1 MSAPLELEPYQ
12 QDCRDWLA
20 GVSRR
25 CLAGDP
31 GIGKT
36 PIGVAVCDKLNAQRV
51 FVLCPAIALE
61 VWRRHFLA
69 WSKLGL
75 PIVIVRTAS
84 DLRRG
89 PGVFILSYSLA
100 ALRKDIGM
108 MVRGG
113 ETFDVMLLDEAHA
126 LKNSQSARTEQVYG
140 VGAKGGADSYVAN
153 ARHVYALTGSPTP
166 NHAGELYPHLRALA
180 PELIRANTGQPMDEH
195 TFLQRYTVGAH
206 APDGWRVYGN
216 KNPIE
221 LRARIR
227 PFIKRVTKKQ
237 AFGGRGYVEPLV
249 ATYPLPD
256 SVLPKDFRSAEAPI
270 LDTLLGLKIK
280 GVISDD
286 EFLLAVRKNQMGE
299 FAKFRHE
306 VGLAKIEGVAQLV
319 ENDLAA
325 RHDEKIVVF
334 AWHLDVIDGIANRLS
349 SRGVKVE
356 VIGGS
361 TPQSERTKY
370 IDAFQTRPEPRVM
383 VIQMAAGGHVITLTR
398 SHNVIIVEPDPVPE
412 NNRQPISRCDRF
424 GQTER
429 VLARLIS
436 IPGTI
441 DDRIAEICARKIRD
455 ISFLIDGQQTATAA
469 TQGAAFP
476 PLPVG
481 ALEP

>member
-1 MSAPLELEPYQ
+1 MNPVLELEPYQ
-12 QDCRDWLA
+12 EDCRGWLA

-25 CLAGDP
+25 LLAGDP

-36 PIGVAVCDKLNAQRV
+36 PIGVAVCDQLNARRV
-51 FVLCPAIALE
+51 LVVCPAIALE
-61 VWRRHFLA
+61 VWRRHFRD
-69 WSKLGL
+69 WGQSGL
-75 PIVIVRTAS
+75 PVVIVRTAM
-84 DLRRG
+84 DLRPG
-89 PGVFILSYSLA
+89 PGVFVLSYALA

-108 MVRGG
+108 MVKGG
-113 ETFDVMLLDEAHA
+113 EPFDVILLDEGHA
-126 LKNSQSARTEQVYG
+126 LKNSQSGRTIQVYG
-140 VGAKGGADSYVAN
+140 IEAKGGADSYVAH
-153 ARHVYALTGSPTP
+153 AAHVYVLTGSPTP
-166 NHAGELYPHLRALA
+166 NDASELYPHLRALA
-180 PELIRANTGQPMDEH
+180 PELIRSNTGQPMDEY
-195 TFLQRYTVGAH
+195 TFLQRYTHGVH

-216 KNPIE
+216 KNADE
-221 LRARIR
+221 LRRRIK

-237 AFGGRGYVEPLV
+237 AFGARGYVEPLV
-249 ATYPLPD
+249 TTYPLPD
-256 SVLPKDFRSAEAPI
+256 SVLPKDFRP
-270 LDTLLGLKIK
+270 TLTPGLRAAS
-280 GVISDD
+280 GLQDDD
-286 EFLLAVRKNQMGE
+286 EFLLELRNQMGE
-299 FAKFRHE
+299 FARARHE

-356 VIGGS
+356 VIAGA
-361 TPQSERTKY
+361 TPQAERTKY
-370 IDAFQTRPEPRVM
+370 IDAFQTEAQPRVM
-383 VIQMAAGGHVITLTR
+383 IVQMAAGGHVITLTR
-398 SHNVIIVEPDPVPE
+398 SHNVLIVEPDPVPE

-469 TQGAAFP
+469 TGGASFP
-476 PLPVG
+476 PLP
-481 ALEP
+481 LEV

>member
-1 MSAPLELEPYQ
+1 MSPDLELEPYQ
-12 QDCRDWLA
+12 DECRDWLA

-36 PIGVAVCDKLNAQRV
+36 PIGVAVCDKLNARRV
-51 FVLCPAIALE
+51 LVLCLAIGLE

-75 PIVIVRTAS
+75 PIVIVRTAM
-84 DLRRG
+84 DLRSG
-89 PGVFILSYSLA
+89 PGVFILSYALA

-108 MVRGG
+108 MARGG
-113 ETFDVMLLDEAHA
+113 ECFDVMLLDEAHA
-126 LKNSQSARTEQVYG
+126 LKNSGSSRTQQVYG
-140 VGAKGGADSYVAN
+140 MEARAGADSYVAN
-153 ARHVYALTGSPTP
+153 ASHVYALTGSPTP

-180 PELIRANTGQPMDEH
+180 PELIRTNTGQPMDEY
-195 TFLQRYTVGAH
+195 TFLQRYTHGVH

-216 KNPIE
+216 KNADE
-221 LRARIR
+221 LRRRIK

-237 AFGGRGYVEPLV
+237 AFGARGYVEPLV

-256 SVLPKDFRSAEAPI
+256 SVLPKGFRPSFTPCLNE
-270 LDTLLGLKIK
+270 LTFQHDK
-280 GVISDD
+280 GVINDD
-286 EFLLAVRKNQMGE
+286 EFMREARNEMGE
-299 FAKFRHE
+299 FSRLRHE
-306 VGLAKIEGVAQLV
+306 VGLAKVEGVAQLV
-319 ENDLAA
+319 EADLAA

-349 SRGVKVE
+349 KHGVRVE
-356 VIGGS
+356 VIVGS
-361 TPQSERTKY
+361 TPQAERTKS
-370 IDAFQTRPEPRVM
+370 IDLFQTQPQPRVII
-383 VIQMAAGGHVITLTR
+383 VQMAAGGHVITLTR

-441 DDRIAEICARKIRD
+441 DDRIADICARKIRD

-469 TQGAAFP
+469 TGGASFP
-476 PLPVG
+476 PLP
-481 ALEP
+481 LEV

>member
-1 MSAPLELEPYQ
+1 MSALTFELEPYQ
-12 QDCRDWLA
+12 TECRDWLA

-36 PIGVAVCDKLNAQRV
+36 PIGVEVCDKLNAERV
-51 FVLCPAIALE
+51 LGLCPAIALE
-61 VWRRHFLA
+61 VWRRHFLT
-69 WSKLGL
+69 WSHRGL
-75 PIVIVRTAS
+75 PIVIVRSAS
-84 DLRRG
+84 DLRPG

-108 MVRGG
+108 MIRGG
-113 ETFDVMLLDEAHA
+113 EPFDVMLLDEAHA
-126 LKNSQSARTEQVYG
+126 LKNSGSSRTQQVYG
-140 VGAKGGADSYVAN
+140 MEARAGADSYVAK

-180 PELIRANTGQPMDEH
+180 PELIRTNTGHPMDEY
-195 TFLQRYTVGAH
+195 TFLQRYTRGVE
-206 APDGWRVYGN
+206 APEGWRVHGN
-216 KNPIE
+216 KNADE
-221 LRARIR
+221 LRARIK

-237 AFGGRGYVEPLV
+237 AFGSRGYVEPLV

-256 SVLPKDFRSAEAPI
+256 SVLPKGFRPSFTPCLHELAFQHGE
-270 LDTLLGLKIK
+270 GLM
-280 GVISDD
+280 SDD
-286 EFLLAVRKNQMGE
+286 EFMQGVRNEMGE
-299 FAKFRHE
+299 FARLRHE
-306 VGLAKIEGVAQLV
+306 VGLAKVEGVAQLV

-334 AWHLDVIDGIANRLS
+334 AWHLDVISALHARLKAF
-349 SRGVKVE
+349 RPL
-356 VIGGS
+356 VINGA
-361 TPQSERTKY
+361 TPQGSRTAA
-370 IDAFQTRPEPRVM
+370 IDLFQTQPEPRVII
-383 VIQMAAGGHVITLTR
+383 IQMAAGGHVITLTR

-441 DDRIAEICARKIRD
+441 DDRIAEICTRKIRD
-455 ISFLIDGQQTATAA
+455 INFLIDGQQTATAA
-469 TQGAAFP
+469 TQGAT
-476 PLPVG
+476 
-481 ALEP
+481 

>member
-12 QDCRDWLA
+12 TECRDWLA

-36 PIGVAVCDKLNAQRV
+36 PIGVEVCDKLNAERV
-51 FVLCPAIALE
+51 LVLCPAIGTE
-61 VWRRHFLA
+61 VWRRHFLT
-69 WSKLGL
+69 WSRRGL
-75 PIVIVRTAS
+75 PIVIVRSAS
-84 DLRRG
+84 DLRPG

-108 MVRGG
+108 MIRGG
-113 ETFDVMLLDEAHA
+113 EPFDVMLLDEAHA
-126 LKNSQSARTEQVYG
+126 LKNSGSSRTQQVYG
-140 VGAKGGADSYVAN
+140 MEARAGADSYVAK

-180 PELIRANTGQPMDEH
+180 PELIRTNTGQPMDEY

-237 AFGGRGYVEPLV
+237 AFGSRGYVEPMV

-256 SVLPKDFRSAEAPI
+256 SVLPKDFRP
-270 LDTLLGLKIK
+270 TLTPGLRAAM
-280 GVISDD
+280 SLQDDD
-286 EFLLAVRKNQMGE
+286 EFLLEVRNQMGE
-299 FAKFRHE
+299 FARARHE
-306 VGLAKIEGVAQLV
+306 VGLAKVEGVAQLV

-349 SRGVKVE
+349 SHGVKVE
-356 VIGGS
+356 VIGGA
-361 TPQSERTKY
+361 TPQAERTKY
-370 IDAFQTRPEPRVM
+370 IDAFQTRDEPRVM

-441 DDRIAEICARKIRD
+441 DDRIADICARKIRD
-455 ISFLIDGQQTATAA
+455 INFLIDGQQTATAA
-469 TQGAAFP
+469 TQGATFP
-476 PLPVG
+476 PLPV
-481 ALEP
+481 EP

>member
-12 QDCRDWLA
+12 EDCRDWMA

-36 PIGVAVCDKLNAQRV
+36 PIGVEVCDKLNAERV
-51 FVLCPAIALE
+51 LVLCPAIALE
-61 VWRRHFLA
+61 VWRRHFMA
-69 WSKLGL
+69 WSDRGL

-89 PGVFILSYSLA
+89 SGVFILSYSLA

-113 ETFDVMLLDEAHA
+113 ERFDVILLDEGHA
-126 LKNSQSARTEQVYG
+126 LKNSQSSRTREVYG
-140 VGAKGGADSYVAN
+140 NDAQGGPDSYVAN
-153 ARHVYALTGSPTP
+153 AIHVYVLTGSPTP
-166 NHAGELYPHLRALA
+166 NHAGELYTHLRALA
-180 PELIRANTGQPMDEH
+180 PELIRTNTGQPMDEY
-195 TFLQRYTVGAH
+195 TFMQRYTRGAH

-216 KNPIE
+216 RNAAE
-221 LRARIR
+221 LRVRIA

-237 AFGGRGYVEPLV
+237 AFGSRGYVEPMV

-256 SVLPKDFRSAEAPI
+256 SVLPKDFRP
-270 LDTLLGLKIK
+270 TLTPGLRAAMDLQD
-280 GVISDD
+280 DD
-286 EFLLAVRKNQMGE
+286 EFLLAARNQVGE
-299 FAKFRHE
+299 FARARHE
-306 VGLAKIEGVAQLV
+306 VGLAKVEGVAQLV

-334 AWHLDVIDGIANRLS
+334 AWHLDVIGGIANRLS

-361 TPQSERTKY
+361 TPQTERTKY
-370 IDAFQTRPEPRVM
+370 IDAFQTKPEPRVII
-383 VIQMAAGGHVITLTR
+383 IQMAAGGHVITLTR

-441 DDRIAEICARKIRD
+441 DDRIADICARKIRD
-455 ISFLIDGQQTATAA
+455 INFLIDGQQTATAA
-469 TQGAAFP
+469 TDGGSSFP
-476 PLPVG
+476 PLETSG
-481 ALEP
+481 L

>member
-1 MSAPLELEPYQ
+1 MSPDLELEPYQ
-12 QDCRDWLA
+12 TECRDWLA

-51 FVLCPAIALE
+51 LVLCPAIALE

-69 WSKLGL
+69 WSTLGL
-75 PIVIVRTAS
+75 PIVIVRGAA
-84 DLRRG
+84 DLFNHPG
-89 PGVFILSYSLA
+89 SGVFILSYALA

-108 MVRGG
+108 VVRGG
-113 ETFDVMLLDEAHA
+113 EMFDVMLLDEGHA
-126 LKNSQSARTEQVYG
+126 LKNSQSGRTQQVYG
-140 VGAKGGADSYVAN
+140 KDAYGGLDSYVLRA
-153 ARHVYALTGSPTP
+153 AHVYVLTGSPTP
-166 NHAGELYPHLRALA
+166 NHAGELYTHLRALA
-180 PELIRANTGQPMDEH
+180 PELIRTNTGRPMDEY
-195 TFLQRYTVGAH
+195 TFLRRYTNGVE
-206 APDGWRVYGN
+206 APEGWRVSGN
-216 KNPIE
+216 KNAAE
-221 LRARIR
+221 LRARIK

-237 AFGGRGYVEPLV
+237 AFGARGYVEPMV

-256 SVLPKDFRSAEAPI
+256 IVLPKGFRPSFTQNLHWLAFQHGQNI
-270 LDTLLGLKIK
+270 IT
-280 GVISDD
+280 DD
-286 EFLLAVRKNQMGE
+286 EFMLGVRNEMGE
-299 FAKFRHE
+299 FARLRHE
-306 VGLAKIEGVAQLV
+306 TGLAKIEGVAQLV

-334 AWHLDVIDGIANRLS
+334 AWHLDVIDGIANLLS
-349 SRGVKVE
+349 KRGVKVE
-356 VIGGS
+356 VIVGS

-383 VIQMAAGGHVITLTR
+383 IIQMAAGGHVITLTR

-441 DDRIAEICARKIRD
+441 DDRIADICARKIRD

-469 TQGAAFP
+469 TQGGNFP
-476 PLPVG
+476 PLTM
-481 ALEP
+481 EP

>member
-1 MSAPLELEPYQ
+1 MSAALELEPYQ
-12 QDCRDWLA
+12 EDCRDWLA

-51 FVLCPAIALE
+51 LTLGPAISVE
-61 VWRRHFLA
+61 VWRRHFRD
-69 WSKLGL
+69 WSVLGL
-75 PIVIVRTAS
+75 PIVIVRTAM
-84 DLRRG
+84 DLRSG
-89 PGVFILSYSLA
+89 PGVFILSYTLA
-100 ALRKDIGM
+100 ALRKDIGV
-108 MVRGG
+108 MVKGG

-140 VGAKGGADSYVAN
+140 NGAQGGADSYVAN
-153 ARHVYALTGSPTP
+153 ATHVYALTGSPTP
-166 NHAGELYPHLRALA
+166 NHAGELYTHLRALA
-180 PELIRANTGQPMDEH
+180 PELIRANTGQPMDEY

-216 KNPIE
+216 KNAIE
-221 LRARIR
+221 LRARIK

-237 AFGGRGYVEPLV
+237 AFGSRGYVEPLV
-249 ATYPLPD
+249 ATFPLPD
-256 SVLPKDFRSAEAPI
+256 SVLPRDFRPSDAPKLHELACLHDNGAI
-270 LDTLLGLKIK
+270 D
-280 GVISDD
+280 DD
-286 EFLLAVRKNQMGE
+286 EFMLRARNEMGE
-299 FAKFRHE
+299 FARARHE
-306 VGLAKIEGVAQLV
+306 VGLAKVEGVAQLV

-349 SRGVKVE
+349 GRGVKVE
-356 VIGGS
+356 VIVGS
-361 TPQSERTKY
+361 TPQGARTKY
-370 IDAFQTRPEPRVM
+370 IDRFQTQREPRVII
-383 VIQMAAGGHVITLTR
+383 IQMAAGGHVITLTR

-469 TQGAAFP
+469 TQGATFP

>member
-1 MSAPLELEPYQ
+1 VSPDLELEPYQ
-12 QDCRDWLA
+12 DECRDWMA

-25 CLAGDP
+25 LLAGDP

-51 FVLCPAIALE
+51 LVLCPAIALE

-75 PIVIVRTAS
+75 PIVVVRSAM
-84 DLRRG
+84 DLRPG
-89 PGVFILSYSLA
+89 PGVFILSYALA
-100 ALRKDIGM
+100 SLRKDIGLV
-108 MVRGG
+108 VRSG
-113 ETFDVMLLDEAHA
+113 ERFDVMLLDEAHA
-126 LKNSQSARTEQVYG
+126 LKNSTSARTRQVYG
-140 VGAKGGADSYVAN
+140 IDARGGADSYVAH
-153 ARHVYALTGSPTP
+153 ATHVYALTGSPTP

-180 PELIRANTGQPMDEH
+180 PELIRDNTGQPMDEY
-195 TFLQRYTVGAH
+195 TFLQRYTHGAH

-216 KNPIE
+216 KNADE
-221 LRARIR
+221 LRRRIR

-237 AFGGRGYVEPLV
+237 AFGSRGYVEPLV

-256 SVLPKDFRSAEAPI
+256 LVLPKDFRPSVAPKLHELACLHDNGAI
-270 LDTLLGLKIK
+270 D
-280 GVISDD
+280 DD
-286 EFLLAVRKNQMGE
+286 EFMLRARNQMGE
-299 FAKFRHE
+299 FSRLRHE
-306 VGLAKIEGVAQLV
+306 VGLAKVEGVAQLV
-319 ENDLAA
+319 EADLAA

-349 SRGVKVE
+349 KQGVRVE
-356 VIGGS
+356 VISGS
-361 TPQSERTKY
+361 TPQAERTKY
-370 IDAFQTRPEPRVM
+370 IDLFQTQSQPRVII
-383 VIQMAAGGHVITLTR
+383 IQMAAGGHVITLTR

-441 DDRIAEICARKIRD
+441 DDRIADICARKIRD
-455 ISFLIDGQQTATAA
+455 IGFLIDGEQTATAA
-469 TQGAAFP
+469 TRGDSAFP
-476 PLPVG
+476 PLPV
-481 ALEP
+481 ES

>member
-12 QDCRDWLA
+12 TECRDWLA

-36 PIGVAVCDKLNAQRV
+36 PIGVEVCDKLNAERV
-51 FVLCPAIALE
+51 LVLCPAIAVE
-61 VWRRHFLA
+61 VWRRHFLT
-69 WSKLGL
+69 WSNRGL
-75 PIVIVRTAS
+75 PIVIVRTAT
-84 DLRRG
+84 DLRPG

-108 MVRGG
+108 MARGG
-113 ETFDVMLLDEAHA
+113 EPFDVMLLDEAHA
-126 LKNSQSARTEQVYG
+126 LKNSSSSRTQQVYG
-140 VGAKGGADSYVAN
+140 MEARAGADSYVAN

-180 PELIRANTGQPMDEH
+180 PELIRTNTGQPMDEY
-195 TFLQRYTVGAH
+195 TFLQRYTRGVH
-206 APDGWRVYGN
+206 APDGWRVSGN
-216 KNPIE
+216 RNAAE
-221 LRARIR
+221 LRARIK

-237 AFGGRGYVEPLV
+237 AFGSRGYVEPLV

-256 SVLPKDFRSAEAPI
+256 SVLPKDFKESLGPKLKALARGHDAGLIDDDAFLQEARN
-270 LDTLLGLKIK
+270 
-280 GVISDD
+280 
-286 EFLLAVRKNQMGE
+286 EMGE
-299 FAKFRHE
+299 FARARHE
-306 VGLAKIEGVAQLV
+306 VGLAKVEGVAQLV

-334 AWHLDVIDGIANRLS
+334 AWHLDVIARLANRLTAHTPL
-349 SRGVKVE
+349 
-356 VIGGS
+356 VITGS
-361 TPQSERTKY
+361 TPQHVRTHAV
-370 IDAFQTRPEPRVM
+370 DAFQTRAAPRVII
-383 VIQMAAGGHVITLTR
+383 IQMAAGGHVITLTR

-441 DDRIAEICARKIRD
+441 DDRIADICARKIRD

-469 TQGAAFP
+469 TVEAFP
-476 PLPVG
+476 PLPV
-481 ALEP
+481 ES

>member
-12 QDCRDWLA
+12 EDCRDWMA

-51 FVLCPAIALE
+51 LVLCPAIALE

-69 WSKLGL
+69 WSKVGL

-84 DLRRG
+84 DLRSG
-89 PGVFILSYSLA
+89 PGVFILSYTLA

-108 MVRGG
+108 LAKGG
-113 ETFDVMLLDEAHA
+113 ETFDVMLLDEGHA
-126 LKNSQSARTEQVYG
+126 LKNSQSSRTQQVYG
-140 VGAKGGADSYVAN
+140 LDAQGGADSYVAN
-153 ARHVYALTGSPTP
+153 AMHVYVLTGSPTP
-166 NHAGELYPHLRALA
+166 NHAGELYTHLRALA
-180 PELIRANTGQPMDEH
+180 PELIRTNTGHPMDEY
-195 TFLQRYTVGAH
+195 TFLQRYTRGVE
-206 APDGWRVYGN
+206 APEGWRVHGN
-216 KNPIE
+216 KNADE
-221 LRARIR
+221 LRQRIK
-227 PFIKRVTKKQ
+227 PFIKRVTKRQ
-237 AFGGRGYVEPLV
+237 AFGSRGYVEPLV

-256 SVLPKDFRSAEAPI
+256 TALPKDFRPTNAPRLSELARRHDSGMI
-270 LDTLLGLKIK
+270 N
-280 GVISDD
+280 DD
-286 EFLLAVRKNQMGE
+286 EFMLAARNQIGE
-299 FAKFRHE
+299 FAKLRHE
-306 VGLAKIEGVAQLV
+306 VGVAKVEGVAQLV

-334 AWHLDVIDGIANRLS
+334 AWHLDVIDRLANRLS
-349 SRGVKVE
+349 KNGVRLE

-361 TPQSERTKY
+361 TPQAERTKS
-370 IDAFQTRPEPRVM
+370 IDAFQTRDEPRVM
-383 VIQMAAGGHVITLTR
+383 IIQMAAGGHVITLTR

-441 DDRIAEICARKIRD
+441 DDRIADICARKIRD

-469 TQGAAFP
+469 TQGATFP
-476 PLPVG
+476 PLPV
-481 ALEP
+481 EP